1 MNEFNTPHVHS
12 VIKCMCLYMYV
23 SLVKF
28 SSDLTELDLG
38 ENHIGEAGGK
48 ELLEA
53 LKERKA
59 GVDFLNVLMW
69 GGTDRRFLAAKLPR
83 SNFFIVTI
91 VSRPQ

>member
-1 MNEFNTPHVHS
+1 
-12 VIKCMCLYMYV
+12 MYV

-59 GVDFLNVLMW
+59 GVDF
-69 GGTDRRFLAAKLPR
+69 
-83 SNFFIVTI
+83 
-91 VSRPQ
+91 